1 MSTEEGVQLFKR
13 IFEER
18 LEKVRRA
25 EGQVDRISSSDL
37 VDETISLWRAQSV
50 DVKQWNIPLF

>member
-1 MSTEEGVQLFKR
+1 MSTEEGVQLFER

-37 VDETISLWRAQSV
+37 VDETIGLWRAQSV